1 MARNLM
7 KIEKI
12 ERLIAH
18 YKAVKAHYDK
28 SGNAITTAKALS
40 VHPTVVYNANSKI
53 PELETRLQ
61 IAKDAEKSVVKCA
74 KEGMTNPDIC
84 KLLGLS
90 LNIVKGL
97 IRRSNFRRD
106 LSTVSKAREKAKS
119 EARKKRIRNKDS
131 RIKKCTEWVRCAC
144 KRSQKRSTDVH
155 CAICDNEENRK
166 LAGLPIAPIGL
177 SFDYFYN
184 QQ

>member
-1 MARNLM
+1 M
-7 KIEKI
+7 
-12 ERLIAH
+12 
-18 YKAVKAHYDK
+18 
-28 SGNAITTAKALS
+28 S
-40 VHPTVVYNANSKI
+40 VHPTVVYNAISKI

-61 IAKDAEKSVVKCA
+61 IAKDSEKSVVKCA

-106 LSTVSKAREKAKS
+106 LSTVSKAR
-119 EARKKRIRNKDS
+119 KKRIRNKDS
-131 RIKKCTEWVRCAC
+131 RIKKCTGWVRCAC
-144 KRSQKRSTDVH
+144 NRSQKRSTDVH